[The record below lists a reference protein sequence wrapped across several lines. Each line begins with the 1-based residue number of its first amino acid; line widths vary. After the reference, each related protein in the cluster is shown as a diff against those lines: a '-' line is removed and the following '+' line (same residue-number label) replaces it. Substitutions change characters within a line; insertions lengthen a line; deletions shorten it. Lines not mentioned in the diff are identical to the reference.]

1 MNGQREYKVM
11 ASNMSATYSA
21 GRFIASSAKE
31 ACQMARE
38 KYASS
43 SLGRA
48 LKDAGAFR
56 FYTVSK
62 FPHESTDDEEE

>member
-11 ASNMSATYSA
+11 CANMHATYSA
-21 GRFIASSAKE
+21 GRFIASSPEE

-38 KYASS
+38 EYANS
-43 SLGRA
+43 SLGRD

-62 FPHESTDDEEE
+62 FPHEREEEED